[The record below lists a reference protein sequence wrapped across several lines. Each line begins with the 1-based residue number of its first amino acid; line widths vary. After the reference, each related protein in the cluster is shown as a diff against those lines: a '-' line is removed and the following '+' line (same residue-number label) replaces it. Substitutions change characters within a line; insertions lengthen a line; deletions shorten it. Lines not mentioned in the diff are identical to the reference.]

1 METQVNLTE
10 KLKSYFG
17 FDTFKGDQES
27 IIRSLMQGHDVFVL
41 MPTGG
46 GKSLCYQLP
55 SLLMEGTAIVIS
67 PLIALMKNQ
76 VDAMRNMGEDDGV
89 AHFINSSLTKS
100 MIDKVKS
107 DIVSGCTKLLFV
119 APESFTK
126 QENIDFFKTIKI
138 SFYAIDEAHCI
149 SEWGHDFRPEYRR
162 IRPVIDEI
170 YRAPIIALTATA
182 TDKVRADIK
191 KSLCIMNAKEYIS
204 SFNRPNLYYEV
215 RQKTKDVD
223 RNIIKFIKSHP
234 GKSGIIYCLSRKHV
248 EELAEILRANS
259 IKAEAYHAGLDS
271 ALRSKTQDDF
281 LMERIDVIVA
291 TIAFGMGID
300 KPDVRF
306 VIHYDIPKSLEGYY
320 QETGRAGRDGGE
332 GICITYYCKKDIQKL
347 EKFIEGKPLAEQEI
361 GKQLLKETAAYAES
375 SICRRKFLLH
385 YFGEKYENDNC
396 GNCDNCLNPQN
407 KVEAR
412 DKLCNII
419 EVILQCKEDFPEEY
433 IKNIL
438 EGKKTEEIL
447 LHKHDKLE
455 LFGCYA
461 NEDEASD
468 LGAVVKQALI
478 AGYLKKDVENFG
490 LLKVTTEGKD
500 FLKNPK
506 SFKVMPDKDFDE
518 DEQEIPMESGAS
530 CAVDPALYQILKD
543 LRKRMAK
550 ELDIPPYVI
559 FQDSSLESMAT
570 IYPEN
575 VEELLNIP
583 GVGAGKAKRYGD
595 RFCKVIKEYCIDN
608 EVERPVDF
616 RIRTV
621 PNKSKFKVGII
632 QSIDR
637 KVALDDIAV
646 AKGIEFDEL
655 LDQIEAIVYA
665 GTKINI
671 DYFINDVMDEEHIN
685 DIYLYFKESE
695 TDDLE
700 EAINELGDDYTE
712 EEVRLV
718 RIKFISEMAN

>member
-1 METQVNLTE
+1 M
-10 KLKSYFG
+10 
-17 FDTFKGDQES
+17 
-27 IIRSLMQGHDVFVL
+27 
-41 MPTGG
+41 
-46 GKSLCYQLP
+46 
-55 SLLMEGTAIVIS
+55 
-67 PLIALMKNQ
+67 
-76 VDAMRNMGEDDGV
+76 
-89 AHFINSSLTKS
+89 
-100 MIDKVKS
+100 
-107 DIVSGCTKLLFV
+107 
-119 APESFTK
+119 
-126 QENIDFFKTIKI
+126 
-138 SFYAIDEAHCI
+138 
-149 SEWGHDFRPEYRR
+149 
-162 IRPVIDEI
+162 
-170 YRAPIIALTATA
+170 
-182 TDKVRADIK
+182 
-191 KSLCIMNAKEYIS
+191 
-204 SFNRPNLYYEV
+204 
-215 RQKTKDVD
+215 
-223 RNIIKFIKSHP
+223 
-234 GKSGIIYCLSRKHV
+234 
-248 EELAEILRANS
+248 
-259 IKAEAYHAGLDS
+259 
-271 ALRSKTQDDF
+271 
-281 LMERIDVIVA
+281 
-291 TIAFGMGID
+291 
-300 KPDVRF
+300 
-306 VIHYDIPKSLEGYY
+306 
-320 QETGRAGRDGGE
+320 
-332 GICITYYCKKDIQKL
+332 
-347 EKFIEGKPLAEQEI
+347 AEQEI

-506 SFKVMPDKDFDE
+506 SFKVMPDKEFDE